1 MSASPPRCAC
11 WSRARS
17 SARKAKQNA
26 SSTGGGK
33 TEKAERNSERTAM
46 SVDTA
51 IPAAELQSAGL
62 DQRAVAE
69 WIAAAPKRTGDYFI
83 DRPRYSRYWQLGVD
97 LLGRLPKK
105 PARSAGEARAAQSIL
120 AAAREQREHFLAA
133 HAETLYDELTHQRS
147 RFIRLE
153 DLVFAAAMVVPGLT
167 PTAAQVA
174 AEAEHLQGEKDGVEI
189 DQGIFLAHV
198 LASETAGRHLVPG
211 ILLPRRETAE
221 HLQKFAA
228 DGRIDFGKVLLE
240 RRGKAAIV
248 TSKNAR
254 FLNAEDG
261 TTLDAMEIAV
271 DVAIL
276 DPETDIAVLRGGEV
290 EHPKYRGAKLFGAG
304 INLTHLYRGQIP
316 FVWFLKRDL
325 GFVHKFFR
333 GVARP
338 DALPD
343 DVHGTGIEKLWIAAV
358 DGFAIGGHCQILLTM
373 DYVLAASDAF
383 MTLPAR
389 KEGIIPGA
397 ANLRMPRF
405 TGDRITRQAIQYERK
420 LICDSPEGRMIC
432 DEIAAPAEMDGALD
446 RVIAGLTSS
455 GAVSATSNRRAIRI
469 GEESLDTFRGYFS
482 AYARD
487 QAYCHFSP
495 ALIANLEREW
505 NAHNRKV

>member
-1 MSASPPRCAC
+1 
-11 WSRARS
+11 
-17 SARKAKQNA
+17 
-26 SSTGGGK
+26 
-33 TEKAERNSERTAM
+33 M
-46 SVDTA
+46 SVDAAAGAGLKTAGLDEASVAAWLTA
-51 IPAAELQSAGL
+51 IPRERGDYDGDRRRYSQFWKTGDDLIRRLPAKPKRSEAE
-62 DQRAVAE
+62 
-69 WIAAAPKRTGDYFI
+69 AAA
-83 DRPRYSRYWQLGVD
+83 
-97 LLGRLPKK
+97 
-105 PARSAGEARAAQSIL
+105 ARSIL
-120 AAAREQREHFLAA
+120 AAAREQRERFLSM
-133 HAETLYDELTHQRS
+133 HANTLYNELTRNCT

-153 DLVFAAAMVVPGLT
+153 DLVFAAAEVTSGLT
-167 PTAAQVA
+167 PTPAQVA
-174 AEAEHLQGEKDGVEI
+174 AEAQLLQSEKDGVEI

-198 LASETAGRHLVPG
+198 LASETAGRHLCHAM
-211 ILLPRRETAE
+211 LLPRPETADV
-221 HLQKFAA
+221 LKKLDA
-228 DGRIDFGKVLLE
+228 DGMIDFGKVSIE
-240 RRGKAAIV
+240 RRGNAAVV
-248 TSKNAR
+248 TSKNQR
-254 FLNAEDG
+254 FLNAEDD
-261 TTLDAMEIAV
+261 TTLDFMEVAV
-271 DVAIL
+271 DAAIL
-276 DPETDIAVLRGGEV
+276 DAKTDIAVLRGGPV
-290 EHPKYRGAKLFGAG
+290 VHPKYAGRRLFGAG

-325 GFVHKFFR
+325 GFVHKFYR

-338 DALPD
+338 EALPD

-420 LICDSPEGRMIC
+420 LVCDSPEGRMIC
-432 DEIAAPAEMDGALD
+432 DEIAAPAAMDGALD

-455 GAVSATSNRRAIRI
+455 GAVSATANRRAIRI
-469 GEESLDTFRGYFS
+469 GEEPLDTFRKYFS

-487 QAYCHFSP
+487 QAYCHYSP